1 MSEILC
7 EWLNEEVKLSRSVV
21 PRSISEEFS
30 TGYLLGELLHKYG
43 LQDDFNQFSQSRAA
57 NAKLNNF
64 SLLEPTLHRLG
75 VQFNENVAHD
85 IMIGKHGAATK
96 LLYELYIALEKK
108 RKTKLTGVAMEAIRP
123 AVPARLKSIGSVSFR
138 ERLKSLTSH
147 QADLQLQQVSD
158 YFEMKSKTIEDKIA
172 HIHISEQQKSQKL
185 QEEQR
190 AQDTEKHC
198 IGRRQNEIMARI
210 QAAVIQV
217 PKPSLSHT
225 LKANEAKK
233 LLKKKREVED
243 TYKEINKFEKSIVGN
258 AFEVHSQVIDSDI
271 QESFQTQKLQ
281 ETTLE
286 TTAQAATE
294 LLPTYSDDEYVR
306 KIQKHLEEDVFAREQ
321 REKRRRKMLMEQLI
335 AHETEE
341 EIYQEE
347 QLIYKL
353 MRQSQQ
359 ERRIAVQ
366 LMHVRHEKEVLKQN
380 RIFREKQ
387 YEQRRLKE
395 FQEALDREAALAKQE
410 KIDCEEQIA
419 KEREHHEKIAIERA
433 QAHYKMHY
441 SICQEVIDQIVDLS
455 TKIGE
460 YRVLTN
466 NKVPLKLICDWK
478 ELFFNGKSIY
488 EKASIKTLPSEPNS
502 EQLIELN
509 EMDLLDEKDYGEY
522 KSMTGEWCPTD
533 ENRENISPLNNNIL
547 GHVLHRLMEIFYPSK
562 PRSSLPIIPPFR
574 IKGCILGKPFS
585 GKTTCVNFLEKV
597 CNIQVL
603 SVDTLVQEAIQAF
616 LNNEMKT
623 EYNLISQEAESSA
636 KQNKVQRNFSAS
648 SMTFLTRTF
657 ANGTGGNCS
666 VKKHLSDQ
674 EIVSDHKENDISELS
689 VRAQLG
695 AASQKLLKKGK
706 SIPDELLV
714 DILLEAINHTP
725 PEKGWILDGFPMTIN
740 QARLFEKACTGI
752 DSDETEAKY
761 VNCGKLSLVTNPR
774 TPNEP
779 PVALPAF
786 DVSVL
791 LDISDTTVLKRLAS
805 LKPDKSKSSQTEQE
819 DNGQNSDVKII
830 EEMTDLARD
839 QVLHRIS
846 GFLDTWP
853 KLENWFSD
861 HQNTLV
867 KVNAETEE
875 SIVCKTVKEIL
886 IDEIDKKQNKRSVRE
901 KLPEEKALPVKPQ
914 DLLSPIPVTPLLIKP
929 GTGEWI
935 YVDEPLPKEIPDF
948 LVPYWEMVENVY
960 VNTIKTVLRCLR
972 DEQYS
977 MIHYLADIRKKFQ
990 DYLKHPDHKQEFV
1003 SQWQSDFNSV
1013 SDDLREDEETKAELH
1028 QRLTDLRDLLWDI
1041 CDKRREEAEQERT
1054 DIMNDGWLRDHK
1066 GIAINHFFSLMQVE
1080 VDRFQDTKRL
1090 LHDYYRA
1097 MEGKIP
1103 TEDRQGFTRL
1113 PLLDIVDKE
1122 QKEDQNES
1130 RRIPLVPYNLPS
1142 PETNI
1147 TKSKSKGTLLKSVK
1161 DENSSEN
1168 VLVAFGKDE
1177 NVISDTWQTAV
1188 TAVSDMVRAEVQS
1201 KEVKEEGEKQLQ
1213 VKEDLKSS
1221 QTMSSRSTGKDAKD
1235 TKKSPKS
1242 PTKKKGPSSTASAAE
1257 GSPVPLTSE
1266 ELKKQKLTLKIQQEY
1281 FAALKHEE
1289 KATKTRLKLIKEK
1302 ALAYVEELT
1311 MKAEE
1316 AYKGMEKWL
1325 GARFLAEM
1333 SSVEKLIEVGRHHI
1347 ESSSKIQYEMN
1358 LEERDFFIS
1367 SDVKLIPD
1375 PVPPPRVPLIETSES
1390 STLTISQ
1397 LTTLH
1402 KHFLQVAPKAIR
1414 ALKQFKGR
1422 SNSSSKREVDDR
1434 GKEKKALEHPRIKK
1448 NRQFPKIW
1456 LTKYSWLKY
1465 DDERGIMFCA
1475 LCRKHNVDLGESI
1488 HNFCSGTDDFK
1499 LEFINIHQNSE
1510 AHAWATC
1517 MEAASTASPNTV
1529 SAEQMLKSMNSI
1541 TIGRVEG
1548 TFRSCHAIAKSG
1560 WPFTDLDWICELD
1573 DAKGTDIGS
1582 VFRNEKSVRMFIH
1595 FMAEV
1600 ERISLKEKRENCKF
1614 FSLISDEFTD
1624 SIFKSVVVVYVRF
1637 ANEGKVHCQIVGV
1650 QPVQN
1655 NDASTIKSAI
1665 EETFQINLQLSLA
1678 SQDCSR
1684 KLVGFGSNGTG
1695 VMTGQNDGVANL
1707 VREIQP
1713 CVQSVHCFA
1722 HRLRLAYKGALENIQ
1737 LYSILTSGLRNMYYF
1752 YHNSTLNKKNLK
1764 AIYEAINL
1772 HPAIPSRIG
1781 GSQRLPRLQTALQI
1795 LLKGY
1800 PAFVLHLNKIEGD
1813 SRTSNRQKDKGLLY
1827 LLLKMEVVKFSHFL
1841 LDVINVLNILLRVT
1855 LDHNSSMADI
1865 FATTQSTVETLQM
1878 YQTRAGPKERL
1889 METIQYFHGHQLV
1902 GNGNISAVRT
1912 KVLSDLVKR
1921 LSDCFCDANQD
1932 VLKATLIGSFKL
1944 WPDKMKQVIEFGEK
1958 EVSVLSKHYEAI
1970 LKAAS
1975 VKISE
1980 VGTEWSMLKLELYNR
1995 FQNIQTLTWDSVN
2008 AHYSKKY
2015 PNILALVDLIL
2026 TLPASSA
2033 ETEQSFSQME
2043 HHDASAL

>member
-7 EWLNEEVKLSRSVV
+7 EWLNGEVKLSRSVV
-21 PRSISEEFS
+21 PGSLSEEFS

-64 SLLEPTLHRLG
+64 SLLEPTLHLLG
-75 VQFNENVAHD
+75 VDFNENVAHD

-108 RKTKLTGVAMEAIRP
+108 RKTKLTGVAMEAMRP
-123 AVPARLKSIGSVSFR
+123 AVPARLKSVGSVSFR
-138 ERLKSLTSH
+138 ER
-147 QADLQLQQVSD
+147 
-158 YFEMKSKTIEDKIA
+158 
-172 HIHISEQQKSQKL
+172 
-185 QEEQR
+185 R
-190 AQDTEKHC
+190 

-225 LKANEAKK
+225 LKANDAKK
-233 LLKKKREVED
+233 LLKKKREAED
-243 TYKEINKFEKSIVGN
+243 TYMEINKFEN
-258 AFEVHSQVIDSDI
+258 EI
-271 QESFQTQKLQ
+271 QESLQTEKLQ

-286 TTAQAATE
+286 STAQAATE

-306 KIQKHLEEDVFAREQ
+306 KIQKHLEEDMFSREQ

-387 YEQRRLKE
+387 YEERRLRE

-410 KIDCEEQIA
+410 KIDCEEQIV
-419 KEREHHEKIAIERA
+419 KERERHEKIASERA
-433 QAHYKMHY
+433 QAHYKKHY
-441 SICQEVIDQIVDLS
+441 NICWEVIDQIVDLS

-488 EKASIKTLPSEPNS
+488 EKASIKTLPSEPS
-502 EQLIELN
+502 PEQLIELN
-509 EMDLLDEKDYGEY
+509 KMDLLDEKDYGEY
-522 KSMTGEWCPTD
+522 KSMTGEWCPT
-533 ENRENISPLNNNIL
+533 EEKRENISPLNNNIL
-547 GHVLHRLMEIFYPSK
+547 GHVLHRLMDIFYPSK
-562 PRSSLPIIPPFR
+562 PRSSLPVIPPFP
-574 IKGCILGKPFS
+574 IKGCILGKLFS
-585 GKTTCVNFLEKV
+585 GKTTCVKFLEKV

-623 EYNLISQEAESSA
+623 EHNLISQEAESSA
-636 KQNKVQRNFSAS
+636 KQNKVSI
-648 SMTFLTRTF
+648 L
-657 ANGTGGNCS
+657 
-666 VKKHLSDQ
+666 
-674 EIVSDHKENDISELS
+674 LS

-714 DILLEAINHTP
+714 DILLEAIKYEIIRAS
-725 PEKGWILDGFPMTIN
+725 PEKGWILDGFPMTVN

-752 DSDETEAKY
+752 DPDEMEAKY
-761 VNCGKLSLVTNPR
+761 VNCGKISLVTNPR
-774 TPNEP
+774 TPNKP
-779 PVALPAF
+779 SVALPAF

-791 LDISDTTVLKRLAS
+791 LDISDTTVLKRVAS
-805 LKPDKSKSSQTEQE
+805 LKCKYANIHSPLIT
-819 DNGQNSDVKII
+819 
-830 EEMTDLARD
+830 AF
-839 QVLHRIS
+839 VLGIHQYDFCRIS

-861 HQNTLV
+861 NQNTLV

-886 IDEIDKKQNKRSVRE
+886 IEEIDKKQNKRSVLE
-901 KLPEEKALPVKPQ
+901 ESPEEKALPVKPQ
-914 DLLSPIPVTPLLIKP
+914 DLLSPISVTPPQIKP

-948 LVPYWEMVENVY
+948 LVPYWEIVENVY

-977 MIHYLADIRKKFQ
+977 MIYYLADIRKNFQ

-1003 SQWQSDFNSV
+1003 SQWQLDFNSI

-1028 QRLTDLRDLLWDI
+1028 QRVTDLRDLLWDI

-1130 RRIPLVPYNLPS
+1130 RRIPLVSYKLPS

-1168 VLVAFGKDE
+1168 VVIAFGKDE

-1188 TAVSDMVRAEVQS
+1188 TAISDMV
-1201 KEVKEEGEKQLQ
+1201 G
-1213 VKEDLKSS
+1213 
-1221 QTMSSRSTGKDAKD
+1221 T
-1235 TKKSPKS
+1235 
-1242 PTKKKGPSSTASAAE
+1242 
-1257 GSPVPLTSE
+1257 
-1266 ELKKQKLTLKIQQEY
+1266 
-1281 FAALKHEE
+1281 
-1289 KATKTRLKLIKEK
+1289 KATKTRLKLIKDK
-1302 ALAYVEELT
+1302 AIAYVEELT

-1316 AYKGMEKWL
+1316 AYADMEKWL

-1358 LEERDFFIS
+1358 LEETDFFIS
-1367 SDVKLIPD
+1367 SDVKVIPD
-1375 PVPPPRVPLIETSES
+1375 PVPPSQVPLIETSES

-1397 LTTLH
+1397 LNTLH
-1402 KHFLQVAPKAIR
+1402 KHFLQVAPKGFIQKEVFIDIFIDLINSNLGANYLPDAWMNLTLTDLHKLTTAFSTNTELIDWRRFMLSAAQPWPVPSVTQLLKTLHNFMSVDVAGSGFVTVEYYMQVGLWFNGSEDLSKTKDCTEHLAFDRLGNLLKFFFHLFADTGKVPALLNYSEMLLYFASHSDPTEGVYR
-1414 ALKQFKGR
+1414 ALSIATRTYINK
-1422 SNSSSKREVDDR
+1422 
-1434 GKEKKALEHPRIKK
+1434 KE
-1448 NRQFPKIW
+1448 
-1456 LTKYSWLKY
+1456 
-1465 DDERGIMFCA
+1465 
-1475 LCRKHNVDLGESI
+1475 
-1488 HNFCSGTDDFK
+1488 
-1499 LEFINIHQNSE
+1499 
-1510 AHAWATC
+1510 
-1517 MEAASTASPNTV
+1517 ASLV
-1529 SAEQMLKSMNSI
+1529 
-1541 TIGRVEG
+1541 
-1548 TFRSCHAIAKSG
+1548 C
-1560 WPFTDLDWICELD
+1560 
-1573 DAKGTDIGS
+1573 
-1582 VFRNEKSVRMFIH
+1582 
-1595 FMAEV
+1595 
-1600 ERISLKEKRENCKF
+1600 
-1614 FSLISDEFTD
+1614 
-1624 SIFKSVVVVYVRF
+1624 
-1637 ANEGKVHCQIVGV
+1637 
-1650 QPVQN
+1650 
-1655 NDASTIKSAI
+1655 
-1665 EETFQINLQLSLA
+1665 ETFPYTNTEEDENELLNYRGEGVVSLA
-1678 SQDCSR
+1678 TLL
-1684 KLVGFGSNGTG
+1684 KVFP
-1695 VMTGQNDGVANL
+1695 DG
-1707 VREIQP
+1707 
-1713 CVQSVHCFA
+1713 
-1722 HRLRLAYKGALENIQ
+1722 G
-1737 LYSILTSGLRNMYYF
+1737 
-1752 YHNSTLNKKNLK
+1752 TLNIFNR
-1764 AIYEAINL
+1764 YCF
-1772 HPAIPSRIG
+1772 
-1781 GSQRLPRLQTALQI
+1781 
-1795 LLKGY
+1795 LLKH
-1800 PAFVLHLNKIEGD
+1800 FIKIYKELGNED
-1813 SRTSNRQKDKGLLY
+1813 LTPLPVE
-1827 LLLKMEVVKFSHFL
+1827 LLLKHPF
-1841 LDVINVLNILLRVT
+1841 
-1855 LDHNSSMADI
+1855 
-1865 FATTQSTVETLQM
+1865 
-1878 YQTRAGPKERL
+1878 
-1889 METIQYFHGHQLV
+1889 IQ
-1902 GNGNISAVRT
+1902 
-1912 KVLSDLVKR
+1912 DL
-1921 LSDCFCDANQD
+1921 
-1932 VLKATLIGSFKL
+1932 I
-1944 WPDKMKQVIEFGEK
+1944 
-1958 EVSVLSKHYEAI
+1958 
-1970 LKAAS
+1970 
-1975 VKISE
+1975 
-1980 VGTEWSMLKLELYNR
+1980 
-1995 FQNIQTLTWDSVN
+1995 
-2008 AHYSKKY
+2008 KKY
-2015 PNILALVDLIL
+2015 QGYKLHVSIHAERIIE
-2026 TLPASSA
+2026 SS
-2033 ETEQSFSQME
+2033 
-2043 HHDASAL
+2043 

>member
-7 EWLNEEVKLSRSVV
+7 EWLNGEVKLSRSVV
-21 PRSISEEFS
+21 PGSLSEEFS

-64 SLLEPTLHRLG
+64 SLLEPTLHLLG
-75 VQFNENVAHD
+75 VDFNENVAHD

-108 RKTKLTGVAMEAIRP
+108 RKTKLTGVAMEAMRP
-123 AVPARLKSIGSVSFR
+123 AVPARLKSVGSVSFR
-138 ERLKSLTSH
+138 ERLKSLTLR
-147 QADLQLQQVSD
+147 QADLQLRQVSD
-158 YFEMKSKTIEDKIA
+158 HFEMKSKTIEDKIA

-190 AQDTEKHC
+190 AQDTEKVR
-198 IGRRQNEIMARI
+198 RRQNEIMARI

-225 LKANEAKK
+225 LKANDAKK
-233 LLKKKREVED
+233 LLKKKREAED
-243 TYKEINKFEKSIVGN
+243 TYMEINKFEN
-258 AFEVHSQVIDSDI
+258 EI
-271 QESFQTQKLQ
+271 QESLQTEKLQ

-286 TTAQAATE
+286 STAQAATE

-306 KIQKHLEEDVFAREQ
+306 KIQKHLEEDMFSREQ

-387 YEQRRLKE
+387 YEERRLRE

-410 KIDCEEQIA
+410 KIDCEEQIV
-419 KEREHHEKIAIERA
+419 KERERHEKIASERA
-433 QAHYKMHY
+433 QAHYKKHY
-441 SICQEVIDQIVDLS
+441 NICWEVIDQIVDLS

-488 EKASIKTLPSEPNS
+488 EKASIKTLPSEPS
-502 EQLIELN
+502 PEQLIELN
-509 EMDLLDEKDYGEY
+509 KMDLLDEKDYGEY
-522 KSMTGEWCPTD
+522 KSMTGEWCPT
-533 ENRENISPLNNNIL
+533 EEKRENISPLNNNIL
-547 GHVLHRLMEIFYPSK
+547 GHVLHRLMDIFYPSK
-562 PRSSLPIIPPFR
+562 PRSSLPVIPPFP
-574 IKGCILGKPFS
+574 IKGCILGKLFS
-585 GKTTCVNFLEKV
+585 GKTTCVKFLEKV

-623 EYNLISQEAESSA
+623 EHNLISQEAESSA
-636 KQNKVQRNFSAS
+636 KQNKVSI
-648 SMTFLTRTF
+648 L
-657 ANGTGGNCS
+657 
-666 VKKHLSDQ
+666 
-674 EIVSDHKENDISELS
+674 LS

-714 DILLEAINHTP
+714 DILLEAIKYEIIRAS
-725 PEKGWILDGFPMTIN
+725 PEKGWILDGFPMTVN

-752 DSDETEAKY
+752 DPDEMEAKY
-761 VNCGKLSLVTNPR
+761 VNCGKISLVTNPR
-774 TPNEP
+774 TPNKP
-779 PVALPAF
+779 SVALPAF

-791 LDISDTTVLKRLAS
+791 LDISDTTVLKRVAS
-805 LKPDKSKSSQTEQE
+805 LKCKYANIHSPLIT
-819 DNGQNSDVKII
+819 
-830 EEMTDLARD
+830 AF
-839 QVLHRIS
+839 VLGIHQYDFCRIS

-861 HQNTLV
+861 NQNTLV

-886 IDEIDKKQNKRSVRE
+886 IEEIDKKQNKRSVLE
-901 KLPEEKALPVKPQ
+901 ESPEEKALPVKPQ
-914 DLLSPIPVTPLLIKP
+914 DLLSPISVTPPQIKP

-948 LVPYWEMVENVY
+948 LVPYWEIVENVY

-977 MIHYLADIRKKFQ
+977 MIYYLADIRKNFQ

-1003 SQWQSDFNSV
+1003 SQWQLDFNSI

-1028 QRLTDLRDLLWDI
+1028 QRVTDLRDLLWDI

-1130 RRIPLVPYNLPS
+1130 RRIPLVSYKLPS

-1168 VLVAFGKDE
+1168 VVIAFGKDE

-1188 TAVSDMVRAEVQS
+1188 TAISDMV
-1201 KEVKEEGEKQLQ
+1201 G
-1213 VKEDLKSS
+1213 
-1221 QTMSSRSTGKDAKD
+1221 T
-1235 TKKSPKS
+1235 
-1242 PTKKKGPSSTASAAE
+1242 
-1257 GSPVPLTSE
+1257 
-1266 ELKKQKLTLKIQQEY
+1266 
-1281 FAALKHEE
+1281 
-1289 KATKTRLKLIKEK
+1289 KATKTRLKLIKDK
-1302 ALAYVEELT
+1302 AIAYVEELT

-1316 AYKGMEKWL
+1316 AYADMEKWL

-1358 LEERDFFIS
+1358 LEETDFFIS
-1367 SDVKLIPD
+1367 SDVKVIPD
-1375 PVPPPRVPLIETSES
+1375 PVPPSQVPLIETSES

-1397 LTTLH
+1397 LNTLH
-1402 KHFLQVAPKAIR
+1402 KHFLQVAPKGFIQKEVFIDIFIDLINSNLGANYLPDAWMNLTLTDLHKLTTAFSTNTELIDWRRFMLSAAQPWPVPSVTQLLKTLHNFMSVDVAGSGFVTVEYYMQVGLWFNGSEDLSKTKDCTEHLAFDRLGNLLKFFFHLFADTGKVPALLNYSEMLLYFASHSDPTEGVYR
-1414 ALKQFKGR
+1414 ALSIATRTYINK
-1422 SNSSSKREVDDR
+1422 
-1434 GKEKKALEHPRIKK
+1434 KE
-1448 NRQFPKIW
+1448 
-1456 LTKYSWLKY
+1456 
-1465 DDERGIMFCA
+1465 
-1475 LCRKHNVDLGESI
+1475 
-1488 HNFCSGTDDFK
+1488 
-1499 LEFINIHQNSE
+1499 
-1510 AHAWATC
+1510 
-1517 MEAASTASPNTV
+1517 ASLV
-1529 SAEQMLKSMNSI
+1529 
-1541 TIGRVEG
+1541 
-1548 TFRSCHAIAKSG
+1548 C
-1560 WPFTDLDWICELD
+1560 
-1573 DAKGTDIGS
+1573 
-1582 VFRNEKSVRMFIH
+1582 
-1595 FMAEV
+1595 
-1600 ERISLKEKRENCKF
+1600 
-1614 FSLISDEFTD
+1614 
-1624 SIFKSVVVVYVRF
+1624 
-1637 ANEGKVHCQIVGV
+1637 
-1650 QPVQN
+1650 
-1655 NDASTIKSAI
+1655 
-1665 EETFQINLQLSLA
+1665 ETFPYTNTEEDENELLNYRGEGVVSLA
-1678 SQDCSR
+1678 TLL
-1684 KLVGFGSNGTG
+1684 KVFP
-1695 VMTGQNDGVANL
+1695 DG
-1707 VREIQP
+1707 
-1713 CVQSVHCFA
+1713 
-1722 HRLRLAYKGALENIQ
+1722 G
-1737 LYSILTSGLRNMYYF
+1737 
-1752 YHNSTLNKKNLK
+1752 TLNIFNR
-1764 AIYEAINL
+1764 YCF
-1772 HPAIPSRIG
+1772 
-1781 GSQRLPRLQTALQI
+1781 
-1795 LLKGY
+1795 LLKH
-1800 PAFVLHLNKIEGD
+1800 FIKIYKELGNED
-1813 SRTSNRQKDKGLLY
+1813 LTPLPVE
-1827 LLLKMEVVKFSHFL
+1827 LLLKHPF
-1841 LDVINVLNILLRVT
+1841 
-1855 LDHNSSMADI
+1855 
-1865 FATTQSTVETLQM
+1865 
-1878 YQTRAGPKERL
+1878 
-1889 METIQYFHGHQLV
+1889 IQ
-1902 GNGNISAVRT
+1902 
-1912 KVLSDLVKR
+1912 DL
-1921 LSDCFCDANQD
+1921 
-1932 VLKATLIGSFKL
+1932 I
-1944 WPDKMKQVIEFGEK
+1944 
-1958 EVSVLSKHYEAI
+1958 
-1970 LKAAS
+1970 
-1975 VKISE
+1975 
-1980 VGTEWSMLKLELYNR
+1980 
-1995 FQNIQTLTWDSVN
+1995 
-2008 AHYSKKY
+2008 KKY
-2015 PNILALVDLIL
+2015 QGYKLHVSIHAERIIE
-2026 TLPASSA
+2026 SS
-2033 ETEQSFSQME
+2033 
-2043 HHDASAL
+2043 

>member
-7 EWLNEEVKLSRSVV
+7 EWLNGEVKLSRSVV
-21 PRSISEEFS
+21 PGSLSEEFS

-64 SLLEPTLHRLG
+64 SLLEPTLHLLG
-75 VQFNENVAHD
+75 VDFNENVAHD

-108 RKTKLTGVAMEAIRP
+108 RKTKLTGVAMEAMRP
-123 AVPARLKSIGSVSFR
+123 AVPARLKSVGSVSFR
-138 ERLKSLTSH
+138 ERLKSLTLR
-147 QADLQLQQVSD
+147 QADLQLRQVSD
-158 YFEMKSKTIEDKIA
+158 HFEMKSKTIEDKIA

-190 AQDTEKHC
+190 AQDTEKVR
-198 IGRRQNEIMARI
+198 RRQNEIMARI

-225 LKANEAKK
+225 LKANDAKK
-233 LLKKKREVED
+233 LLKKKREAED
-243 TYKEINKFEKSIVGN
+243 TYMEINKFEKSI
-258 AFEVHSQVIDSDI
+258 
-271 QESFQTQKLQ
+271 KLQ

-286 TTAQAATE
+286 STAQAATE

-306 KIQKHLEEDVFAREQ
+306 KIQKHLEEDMFSREQ

-387 YEQRRLKE
+387 YEERRLRE

-410 KIDCEEQIA
+410 KIDCEEQIV
-419 KEREHHEKIAIERA
+419 KERERHEKIASERA
-433 QAHYKMHY
+433 QAHYKKHY
-441 SICQEVIDQIVDLS
+441 NICWEVIDQIVDLS

-488 EKASIKTLPSEPNS
+488 EKASIKTLPSEPS
-502 EQLIELN
+502 PEQLIELN
-509 EMDLLDEKDYGEY
+509 KMDLLDEKDYGEY
-522 KSMTGEWCPTD
+522 KSMTGEWCPT
-533 ENRENISPLNNNIL
+533 EEKRENISPLNNNIL
-547 GHVLHRLMEIFYPSK
+547 GHVLHRLMDIFYPSK
-562 PRSSLPIIPPFR
+562 PRSSLPVIPPFP
-574 IKGCILGKPFS
+574 IKGCILGKLFS
-585 GKTTCVNFLEKV
+585 GKTTCVKFLEKV

-623 EYNLISQEAESSA
+623 EHNLISQEEA
-636 KQNKVQRNFSAS
+636 
-648 SMTFLTRTF
+648 L
-657 ANGTGGNCS
+657 
-666 VKKHLSDQ
+666 LSDQ
-674 EIVSDHKENDISELS
+674 PSYNHVHFNCECCQHPVLFVLTCSFNCAPPQLS

-714 DILLEAINHTP
+714 DILLEAINRAS
-725 PEKGWILDGFPMTIN
+725 PEKGWILDGFPMTVN

-752 DSDETEAKY
+752 DPDEMEAKY
-761 VNCGKLSLVTNPR
+761 VNCGKISLVTNPR
-774 TPNEP
+774 TPNKP
-779 PVALPAF
+779 SVALPAF

-791 LDISDTTVLKRLAS
+791 LDISDTTVLKR
-805 LKPDKSKSSQTEQE
+805 PSQIEQE
-819 DNGQNSDVKII
+819 NNSQNSDVKII
-830 EEMTDLARD
+830 EEMTDLAKD
-839 QVLHRIS
+839 QVLHRGIHQYDFCRIS

-861 HQNTLV
+861 NQNTLV

-886 IDEIDKKQNKRSVRE
+886 IEEIDKKQNKSKFFLSYFLHSLR
-901 KLPEEKALPVKPQ
+901 KDFALPVKPQ
-914 DLLSPIPVTPLLIKP
+914 DLLSPISVTPPQIKP

-948 LVPYWEMVENVY
+948 LVPYWEIVENVY

-977 MIHYLADIRKKFQ
+977 MIYYLADIRKNFQ

-1003 SQWQSDFNSV
+1003 SQWQLDFNSI

-1028 QRLTDLRDLLWDI
+1028 QRVTDLRDLLWDI

-1130 RRIPLVPYNLPS
+1130 RRIPLVSYKLPS

-1168 VLVAFGKDE
+1168 VVIAFGKDE

-1188 TAVSDMVRAEVQS
+1188 TAISDMVGTIAQIY
-1201 KEVKEEGEKQLQ
+1201 QQ
-1213 VKEDLKSS
+1213 
-1221 QTMSSRSTGKDAKD
+1221 
-1235 TKKSPKS
+1235 SPKILRK
-1242 PTKKKGPSSTASAAE
+1242 TVLLAGPSSTASAAE

-1289 KATKTRLKLIKEK
+1289 KATKTRLKLIKDK
-1302 ALAYVEELT
+1302 AIAYVEELT

-1316 AYKGMEKWL
+1316 AYADMEKWL

-1358 LEERDFFIS
+1358 LEETDFFIS
-1367 SDVKLIPD
+1367 SDVKVIPD
-1375 PVPPPRVPLIETSES
+1375 PVPPSQVPLIETSES

-1397 LTTLH
+1397 LNTLH
-1402 KHFLQVAPKAIR
+1402 KHFLQVAPKGFIQKEVFIDIFIDLINSNLGANYLPDAWMNLTLTDLHKLTTAFSTNTELIDWRRFMLSAAQPWPVPSVTQLLKTLHNFMSVDVAGSGFVTVEYYMQVGLWFNGSEDLSKTKDCTEHLAFDRLGNLLKFFFHLFADTGKVPALLNYSEMLLYFASHSDPTEGVYR
-1414 ALKQFKGR
+1414 ALSIATRTYINKKEASLVCETFPYT
-1422 SNSSSKREVDDR
+1422 NTEEDENELLNYR
-1434 GKEKKALEHPRIKK
+1434 GEGVVSLATLLKV
-1448 NRQFPKIW
+1448 FPDGG
-1456 LTKYSWLKY
+1456 SR
-1465 DDERGIMFCA
+1465 DEDNHR
-1475 LCRKHNVDLGESI
+1475 
-1488 HNFCSGTDDFK
+1488 FCS
-1499 LEFINIHQNSE
+1499 LE
-1510 AHAWATC
+1510 
-1517 MEAASTASPNTV
+1517 
-1529 SAEQMLKSMNSI
+1529 
-1541 TIGRVEG
+1541 
-1548 TFRSCHAIAKSG
+1548 
-1560 WPFTDLDWICELD
+1560 
-1573 DAKGTDIGS
+1573 
-1582 VFRNEKSVRMFIH
+1582 
-1595 FMAEV
+1595 
-1600 ERISLKEKRENCKF
+1600 
-1614 FSLISDEFTD
+1614 
-1624 SIFKSVVVVYVRF
+1624 
-1637 ANEGKVHCQIVGV
+1637 
-1650 QPVQN
+1650 
-1655 NDASTIKSAI
+1655 
-1665 EETFQINLQLSLA
+1665 
-1678 SQDCSR
+1678 
-1684 KLVGFGSNGTG
+1684 
-1695 VMTGQNDGVANL
+1695 
-1707 VREIQP
+1707 
-1713 CVQSVHCFA
+1713 
-1722 HRLRLAYKGALENIQ
+1722 
-1737 LYSILTSGLRNMYYF
+1737 
-1752 YHNSTLNKKNLK
+1752 
-1764 AIYEAINL
+1764 
-1772 HPAIPSRIG
+1772 
-1781 GSQRLPRLQTALQI
+1781 
-1795 LLKGY
+1795 
-1800 PAFVLHLNKIEGD
+1800 IEG
-1813 SRTSNRQKDKGLLY
+1813 SYDKHFIKIYKELGNEDLTPLPVE
-1827 LLLKMEVVKFSHFL
+1827 LLLKHPFIQDLIKKYQGYKLHVS
-1841 LDVINVLNILLRVT
+1841 IQLLRV
-1855 LDHNSSMADI
+1855 
-1865 FATTQSTVETLQM
+1865 
-1878 YQTRAGPKERL
+1878 
-1889 METIQYFHGHQLV
+1889 
-1902 GNGNISAVRT
+1902 
-1912 KVLSDLVKR
+1912 
-1921 LSDCFCDANQD
+1921 SDC
-1932 VLKATLIGSFKL
+1932 
-1944 WPDKMKQVIEFGEK
+1944 
-1958 EVSVLSKHYEAI
+1958 
-1970 LKAAS
+1970 
-1975 VKISE
+1975 
-1980 VGTEWSMLKLELYNR
+1980 MLKPKAVSTA
-1995 FQNIQTLTWDSVN
+1995 F
-2008 AHYSKKY
+2008 
-2015 PNILALVDLIL
+2015 
-2026 TLPASSA
+2026 
-2033 ETEQSFSQME
+2033 
-2043 HHDASAL
+2043 